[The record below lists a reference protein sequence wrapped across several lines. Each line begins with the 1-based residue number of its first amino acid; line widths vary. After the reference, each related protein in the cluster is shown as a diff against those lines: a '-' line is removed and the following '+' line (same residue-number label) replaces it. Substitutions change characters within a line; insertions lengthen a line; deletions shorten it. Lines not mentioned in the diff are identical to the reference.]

1 MTYERGRRRGGF
13 QSHITRN
20 FSIKSRITDNFL
32 TNHVKGVSIGCIIEN
47 CIESNIFY
55 PGINSVLFAMLL
67 FVRQKKD
74 DLVVG
79 T

>member
-1 MTYERGRRRGGF
+1 MKEGGEGGGF
-13 QSHITRN
+13 QSHIMRN

-55 PGINSVLFAMLL
+55 PGINSVLFVMLL
-67 FVRQKKD
+67 FVRQKK
-74 DLVVG
+74 
-79 T
+79 TT